1 MLAQVV
7 SNFANEYYDY
17 VAGTDKKGRE
27 GPRRGVTE
35 GTISPTAMRN
45 ATFGTLAVACLVGLC
60 LIPYGGWWLIGVG
73 IAIAVFALAY
83 SAGPYPLSRHGLG
96 DVAVLVFFGLV
107 PVNFTFYL
115 MTGEWT
121 LNALLLSVAIGL
133 LGMNVL
139 IVNNYRD
146 ADDDRSVGK
155 YTTVVLLGRKTMST
169 VYAVGGIV
177 AVALLAVILLCANCS
192 TTRKLEADAVPMGY
206 TELQNYYVSNT
217 VSVKQ
222 PFRHVFTTEEEFSRY
237 FGEAATMSPNG
248 QPTVVN
254 WGTQYV
260 LAVINPSTDRATRMY
275 PVSVLQN
282 GDAIIFNY
290 KVEKGEKQSY
300 TTTPYVAVVLDKPV
314 SQQQYTF
321 YYNEK

>member
-1 MLAQVV
+1 MITDWIEAIRPRTLPVSAAGVIAAMALSIMEGRLAIVPALLCLLFAVLAQVV

-155 YTTVVLLGRKTMST
+155 HTTVVLLGRKTMST

-177 AVALLAVILLCANCS
+177 AVALLAVIL
-192 TTRKLEADAVPMGY
+192 G
-206 TELQNYYVSNT
+206 
-217 VSVKQ
+217 
-222 PFRHVFTTEEEFSRY
+222 SR
-237 FGEAATMSPNG
+237 GH
-248 QPTVVN
+248 
-254 WGTQYV
+254 WLL
-260 LAVINPSTDRATRMY
+260 LAI
-275 PVSVLQN
+275 
-282 GDAIIFNY
+282 
-290 KVEKGEKQSY
+290 
-300 TTTPYVAVVLDKPV
+300 AVVPYLLLHIATWRRLCSLNGRALHAVLGATARNMLILSALFLVVCIVAAP
-314 SQQQYTF
+314 
-321 YYNEK
+321 